1 VCHDP
6 KKTKVVGAVGTRS
19 IRMTASCGRENTS
32 ILICCSASGQ
42 KLPPL
47 CIFKGQNI
55 LDSWFNQADHDE
67 TAYAASKRGWME
79 SEIFYNWFVK
89 VFLPNIPKARPVL
102 LVFDGHA
109 THITSVRTK

>member
-1 VCHDP
+1 
-6 KKTKVVGAVGTRS
+6 
-19 IRMTASCGRENTS
+19 
-32 ILICCSASGQ
+32 
-42 KLPPL
+42 L